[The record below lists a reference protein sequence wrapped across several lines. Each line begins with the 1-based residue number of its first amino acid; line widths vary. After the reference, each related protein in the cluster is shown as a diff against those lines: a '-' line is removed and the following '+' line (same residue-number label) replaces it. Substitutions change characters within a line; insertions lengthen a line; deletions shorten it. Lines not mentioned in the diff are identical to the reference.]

1 MNNAR
6 KKYRNHVKTMPM
18 KVTVCFGRVKVL
30 VPCGDG
36 SLLVR
41 EVIEKAITRY
51 KKAVGKVSIALN
63 FVHMNNSYFVPQK
76 QCPL

>member
-1 MNNAR
+1 
-6 KKYRNHVKTMPM
+6 MPM

-36 SLLVR
+36 NLLVR

-51 KKAVGKVSIALN
+51 KKAVGKVSKDYPVYRTNLDTRKNCSNLILER
-63 FVHMNNSYFVPQK
+63 
-76 QCPL
+76 

>member
-1 MNNAR
+1 
-6 KKYRNHVKTMPM
+6 MPM

-36 SLLVR
+36 DLLVR

-51 KKAVGKVSIALN
+51 KKAIGKVSIISRHETT
-63 FVHMNNSYFVPQK
+63 FVRSTRPQN
-76 QCPL
+76 